1 MRRTLSSGLPFSGS
15 DVYVTWIFIT
25 LNPPNVLRSK
35 VDRLWVH
42 FAANLELG
50 LELAKSIFSCFSL
63 RHDEARKILLDQ
75 VMDCFI
81 HSGLSRANGMPG
93 NLKEVTYCC
102 LGKCRKD
109 GSIVKYCNYLFFLVR
124 TGVEFQMIRVMMKN
138 AKPTLQVY
146 CFVPHQELDT
156 NESLLK
162 WPI

>member
-1 MRRTLSSGLPFSGS
+1 MRRTLSSGLPISGS
-15 DVYVTWIFIT
+15 DVYVTWIFFT

-35 VDRLWVH
+35 VHRLWIH

-93 NLKEVTYCC
+93 NLKEETYCC
-102 LGKCRKD
+102 LRKCRQD
-109 GSIVKYCNYLFFLVR
+109 DLVVRLCNHYFFTAR
-124 TGVEFQMIRVMMKN
+124 RGN
-138 AKPTLQVY
+138 
-146 CFVPHQELDT
+146 CFR
-156 NESLLK
+156 
-162 WPI
+162 